1 MNPPQR
7 VWVWV
12 AYWDDFSELA
22 IFTDEVE
29 ALRHACRG
37 FPSMEVAKVQVGR
50 EIREQLREQWEATQ
64 AEGSQG

>member
-22 IFTDEVE
+22 IFTDELE
-29 ALRHACRG
+29 ALRHAVEHT
-37 FPSMEVAKVQVGR
+37 SMQVAKIQVGR
-50 EIREQLREQWEATQ
+50 GVREQLREQSA
-64 AEGSQG
+64 ARLAARKADA